1 MLLAYCASSSL
12 FQHTPSHA
20 ASKMQPQPPSPPP
33 VPPPRRPPAPA
44 PAPASTVKV
53 SHNGVVVFLE
63 EAPTSFDDFE
73 SWSRA
78 RFGLEA
84 AALLKFSNKQSGN
97 ELVPSSNIFAKNVEI
112 DIEVLP
118 KKSGAPEKRKS
129 DILNRSDI
137 PKQYDMMIFNE
148 IMIEY
153 GSTFF
158 VILLAI
164 SLTPH
169 TGKNFDLLLV
179 STGFDL
185 NAIKYWKQLFIEAY
199 IGFLCWSTT
208 YLFIR
213 RMLNPENH
221 G

>member
-1 MLLAYCASSSL
+1 MK
-12 FQHTPSHA
+12 PP
-20 ASKMQPQPPSPPP
+20 PQPSPPP
-33 VPPPRRPPAPA
+33 S
-44 PAPASTVKV
+44 ASAVKI
-53 SHNGVVVFLE
+53 SHNGIVVTLE

-73 SWSRA
+73 SWSRS

-118 KKSGAPEKRKS
+118 KKSNAPEKCIS
-129 DILNRSDI
+129 DLPK
-137 PKQYDMMIFNE
+137 PKQNDLMFINE
-148 IMIEY
+148 IMIKY
-153 GSTFF
+153 NAIFF

-164 SLTPH
+164 SLTPQ

-179 STGFDL
+179 TIGFDL
-185 NAIKYWKQLFIEAY
+185 HVIKYWKQLLIEAY
-199 IGFLCWSTT
+199 IGFLCWSTS

-213 RMLNPENH
+213 RMMNPENH